1 MFFAFAYKGGSLRA
15 SFDGLLEVVETSHG
29 TVLKGAEC
37 FGTIRLSLS
46 EDLKCDLLCRSYGGS
61 RFEYRFVLVEL
72 YVVGYG

>member
-46 EDLKCDLLCRSYGGS
+46 EDLKCDLLVPRAGVTVAVALNT
-61 RFEYRFVLVEL
+61 VLH
-72 YVVGYG
+72 

>member
-46 EDLKCDLLCRSYGGS
+46 EGLKCDLLVPRAGVMVAVA
-61 RFEYRFVLVEL
+61 FNTVLH
-72 YVVGYG
+72 

>member
-46 EDLKCDLLCRSYGGS
+46 EHLKCDLLVPRAGVMVAV
-61 RFEYRFVLVEL
+61 VLNTVL
-72 YVVGYG
+72 H

>member
-37 FGTIRLSLS
+37 FGTTRLSLS
-46 EDLKCDLLCRSYGGS
+46 EDLKCDLLVPRAGVMVAVALNT
-61 RFEYRFVLVEL
+61 VLH
-72 YVVGYG
+72 